1 MSNKYQIELQTG
13 TLDIVVTGSQQ
24 PLHELLTFGSRQN
37 PKRRYLFISKVLG
50 KYVPCRPS
58 VMRKSYRQL
67 ATEVTDTGL
76 SGKVWVLGVAETAT
90 ALGAGVA
97 QEVRANGCHDVIY
110 SHTTRYQLPNTID
123 FSIKEAHSHAPS
135 HLVYALDLSLQSAE
149 VETAVI
155 VDDEISTGKTLN
167 QLTEKLHD
175 QLPNLKKVV
184 WACLVNWLLPEERN
198 EFRRNHPGIELA
210 FCDLLNGS
218 FTFDVNDQLDVDLPP
233 KTATAICSLPSLSD
247 KARTGYRVS
256 EVPQSFHFVDAEQQ
270 PLSISTLDRTQKY
283 TVIGT
288 GEFMHLPF
296 LFAEQMETLGFD
308 VTVQSTGRSPVLEGC
323 GVERKESFF
332 DSTHN
337 GVFYLYNRRQE
348 RHPIML
354 YETAEL
360 YASCQLRTQINATA
374 GILL

>member
-1 MSNKYQIELQTG
+1 MPDKYQIKLQTG
-13 TLDIVVTGSQQ
+13 TLDIVVTESQQ
-24 PLHELLTFGSRQN
+24 PLHKLLTFGSREN

-50 KYVPCRPS
+50 KYVPCRPAT
-58 VMRKSYRQL
+58 MRKSYRQL
-67 ATEVTDTGL
+67 AAEVTATGL

-97 QEVRANGCHDVIY
+97 QEIQANDMHNVIY
-110 SHTTRYQLPNTID
+110 SHTTRYQLPHAID

-135 HLVYALDLSLQSAE
+135 HLVYALDTSLKSAD
-149 VETAVI
+149 VETVVI

-167 QLTEKLHD
+167 QLTHKLRQ
-175 QLPNLKKVV
+175 QLPRLKKVV
-184 WACLVNWLLPEERN
+184 WACLVNWLSPEEQQAFQH
-198 EFRRNHPGIELA
+198 EHAAIALT

-218 FTFDVNDQLDVDLPP
+218 FTFDVNDRLAVDLPA

-247 KARTGYRVS
+247 SARTGYQITKT
-256 EVPQSFHFVDAEQQ
+256 PPNFQFVDVDQQ
-270 PLSISTLDRTQKY
+270 PLMLDALDRTQRY

-296 LFAEQMETLGFD
+296 LFAEQMESQGFD

-323 GVERKESFF
+323 GIERKESFF
-332 DSTHN
+332 DHAHN
-337 GVFYLYNRRQE
+337 GMFYLYNRSE
-348 RHPIML
+348 DRHPIML
-354 YETAEL
+354 YETAEQ
-360 YASCQLRTQINATA
+360 YSNCQLRPQINATA